1 VKDSETSLSK
11 SDTNVCLDGEEMAR
25 FNYRQSTGSPRC
37 SNRRLSSGAHAVE
50 GSKNARKRWSFV
62 AK

>member
-1 VKDSETSLSK
+1 MSK